1 MNNTIIYV
9 CFIRRLYKCPVMNIV
24 KLKGFVVEWGE
35 LKYMFIAF
43 IMFKNNVLYFL

>member
-1 MNNTIIYV
+1 MFVLYV
-9 CFIRRLYKCPVMNIV
+9 DYINVLLWILLNWKD
-24 KLKGFVVEWGE
+24 LLWSEGE